1 MLIHGCGRELGGQQ
15 YAVLGAGL
23 FQVDL
28 LPVFAQR
35 FRFLVDFNVLLL
47 DGMSSF

>member
-1 MLIHGCGRELGGQQ
+1 MVNKTPCLD
-15 YAVLGAGL
+15 AGL

-35 FRFLVDFNVLLL
+35 FRFLVLFA
-47 DGMSSF
+47 S